1 VTERRDGASDP
12 DAPTHPGPDPE
23 DASLVRSSAT
33 MAVGTVLSRVT
44 GFVRNAVV
52 VAAIGSLVF
61 ADTYNIANTV
71 PNILYIL
78 LIGGT
83 LNAVF
88 IPQLVRSMRNDA
100 DGGEAYA
107 QRLLTLTAVILL
119 GVTVLAVA
127 LAPLV
132 IGLYASDE
140 YSRVE
145 TDLAV
150 TFARFC
156 LVQIFFYGV
165 YAMFQQMLN
174 SRGRF
179 GPPMFTP
186 IVNNV
191 VGIVMGVLFMVVTGG
206 DAPSAES
213 VTPGE
218 VALLGVGTTLGIVL
232 QALALVPFL
241 GSVGF
246 RLRPRFD
253 WRGAGLGKAGD
264 LAGWAIVFVLV
275 NQVAYA
281 VIVRLASGAGKTAE
295 AEGLGYGVGF
305 TVYQT
310 AYLLFILP
318 HSVATVSVV
327 TALLP
332 RMSRHAAEDRLDRV
346 TEDVST
352 GLRLTAVAIVPAA
365 LLFLAL
371 GREAGVTIYSLGD
384 VGLQGSVV
392 IGQTLAAFG
401 LGLVPF
407 SAFHLLLRGFYAQ
420 EDTRTPA
427 LVNIWVNA
435 ANLAAAFVAVAV
447 LPVRLQVV
455 GLAAAYGMSY
465 VLGVVIAA
473 WVLRRRLGSL
483 DGRRV
488 LTTYGLLAVAG
499 LAGTALAFAAARAST
514 SLVGE
519 GFAGSVTGLV
529 VGTALGLTLYAG
541 LALRLR
547 VDAVTELVGMVR
559 ARLGR

>member
-1 VTERRDGASDP
+1 MSEPRDGAPDP
-12 DAPTHPGPDPE
+12 APPAASDPE
-23 DASLVRSSAT
+23 DASLVRASAT
-33 MAVGTVLSRVT
+33 MAVGTVLSRLT

-61 ADTYNIANTV
+61 ADTYNLANTV

-83 LNAVF
+83 LNSVF
-88 IPQLVRSMRNDA
+88 IPQLVRSMKKDA

-107 QRLLTLTAVILL
+107 QRLLTLTACVLL
-119 GVTVLAVA
+119 VVTVAAVA

-132 IGLYASDE
+132 IDVYASDK
-140 YSRVE
+140 YSQVE

-156 LVQIFFYGV
+156 LPQIFFYGV

-179 GPPMFTP
+179 GPPMYTP
-186 IVNNV
+186 ILNNV
-191 VGIVMGVLFMVVTGG
+191 VGIAMGVAFLVVTGG
-206 DAPSAES
+206 EAPSAEN
-213 VTPGE
+213 VTTGE
-218 VALLGVGTTLGIVL
+218 VQLLGLGTTLGIVV
-232 QALALVPFL
+232 QALGLLPFL

-281 VIVRLASGAGKTAE
+281 VIVRLASGAGKEGE
-295 AEGLGYGVGF
+295 AAGLGYGVGF

-318 HSVATVSVV
+318 HSVVTVSVV

-332 RMSRHAAEDRLDRV
+332 RMSSHAADNRLAEV
-346 TEDVST
+346 TADIST

-365 LLFLAL
+365 VLFLVL
-371 GREAGVTIYSLGD
+371 GREAGVTIYSLGNP
-384 VGLQGSVV
+384 GLQGSVV
-392 IGQTLAAFG
+392 IGLTLAAFG

-407 SAFHLLLRGFYAQ
+407 SVFHLLLRGFYAQ
-420 EDTRTPA
+420 ENTRTPA
-427 LVNIWVNA
+427 LINIWVNA
-435 ANLAAAFVAVAV
+435 ANLGAAFALVAV
-447 LPVRLQVV
+447 LPVRQQVIGLAVAYGLSYVV
-455 GLAAAYGMSY
+455 GM
-465 VLGVVIAA
+465 VIACV
-473 WVLRRRLGSL
+473 VLRRRIGSL
-483 DGRRV
+483 DGRAV
-488 LTTYGLLAVAG
+488 LRTYGLLG
-499 LAGTALAFAAARAST
+499 LAAVTAGALAFAVTRICTAT
-514 SLVGE
+514 LGE
-519 GFAGSVTGLV
+519 GFGGSATGLALGVV
-529 VGTALGLTLYAG
+529 VGLAVYAG
-541 LALRLR
+541 LALKMR
-547 VDAVTELVGMVR
+547 VPAVTELISVVR
-559 ARLGR
+559 ARLGG